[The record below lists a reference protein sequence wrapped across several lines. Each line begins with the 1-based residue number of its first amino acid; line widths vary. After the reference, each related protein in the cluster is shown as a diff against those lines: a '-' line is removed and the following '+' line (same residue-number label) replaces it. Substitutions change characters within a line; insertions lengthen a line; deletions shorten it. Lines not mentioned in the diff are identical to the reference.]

1 MELEGFGFD
10 KIKKT
15 DLLIKNNKGEY
26 FGRFSKR
33 ITFPIHNFSNDI
45 VGFGARTIQNSK
57 IKYINSQESLVFKKS
72 QLLYGLKENLENIRS
87 EKEIFLV
94 EGYMD
99 VIKMYSSGIKNAVS
113 TLGTTLSEMQLK
125 KMWNYSDIPYVCFDG
140 DDAGQ
145 NATKKIAEKV
155 LKFLVPGKSLRFI
168 LIPENLDP
176 DSFLRNKKK
185 DDFLALKNKAKDLSV
200 IIWEGIVNSVKNN
213 TPESIALIDNKIND
227 IVKKID
233 DVKVSKEYFR
243 FLKSQKEKFYLE

>member
-10 KIKKT
+10 EVKKT

-33 ITFPIHNFSNDI
+33 ITFPIHNFSNNI

-57 IKYINSQESLVFKKS
+57 IKYINSQESLVFKKEPITLWS
-72 QLLYGLKENLENIRS
+72 QRKFRKYKV

-145 NATKKIAEKV
+145 NAAKKIAEKV
-155 LKFLVPGKSLRFI
+155 LKFLLPGKSLRFI

-185 DDFLALKNKAKDLSV
+185 DDFLALKNNAKDLSL
-200 IIWEGIVNSVKNN
+200 IIWEGIINSVKND
-213 TPESIALIDNKIND
+213 TPESFALIDNKIND

-233 DVKVSKEYFR
+233 DVKISKEYFR
-243 FLKSQKEKFYLE
+243 FLKSQKRA

>member
-1 MELEGFGFD
+1 MDLKDKITNLIKENEVCLFMKGTPESPQCGFSMAVNNLLKYLELEGFGFD
-10 KIKKT
+10 KIEKT
-15 DLLIKNNKGEY
+15 DLLIKNNNGEY

-113 TLGTTLSEMQLK
+113 TLGTTLSEML
-125 KMWNYSDIPYVCFDG
+125 
-140 DDAGQ
+140 
-145 NATKKIAEKV
+145 
-155 LKFLVPGKSLRFI
+155 SLIHISEPTR
-168 LIPENLDP
+168 
-176 DSFLRNKKK
+176 R
-185 DDFLALKNKAKDLSV
+185 
-200 IIWEGIVNSVKNN
+200 
-213 TPESIALIDNKIND
+213 
-227 IVKKID
+227 
-233 DVKVSKEYFR
+233 
-243 FLKSQKEKFYLE
+243 